1 MKLVAIVSALFLASI
16 SDAVAVASSIDY
28 QGRSDDM
35 FIERIHCL
43 GQCNFDYKY
52 DPPARTEC
60 RAKCPGH
67 YEDASFVSGGPDS
80 DLLPDDQGDDA
91 SHVASLI
98 SKGEAE
104 SSTFVSEG
112 STSDLVP
119 VRPTWHQTTYACQ
132 QRCDHL
138 YWGDPRRWGCRD
150 RCEYNNFDYDDA
162 SHVASLI
169 SKGEAESSTFVSEGS
184 TSDLVPVRP
193 TYHQTKYACQQ
204 RCDHLHWSDPRRSG
218 CRDRCDYNNFD
229 DLVPVRPTA
238 CQQRCDHLYRGDPR
252 RWGCRVR
259 CEYNN
264 FDDDDA
270 SHVASLISKG
280 EAESSTF
287 VSEGSTNG
295 LTATHDSQRAIFECQ
310 QSCDWMYGY
319 NDDDDV
325 RKDCYVR
332 CRSNE
337 NEDVFVT
344 SHVTKKTATKATP
357 KKGLRG
363 SHGPYSNDDG
373 FIIDDDS
380 VTCESKCELVQGRS
394 ISDCISLCHGESDTE
409 DVQLTVRS
417 QAAVKNPVIV
427 TG

>member
-138 YWGDPRRWGCRD
+138 YWGDPRRWSCRD
-150 RCEYNNFDYDDA
+150 RCEYNNFDY
-162 SHVASLI
+162 
-169 SKGEAESSTFVSEGS
+169 
-184 TSDLVPVRP
+184 
-193 TYHQTKYACQQ
+193 
-204 RCDHLHWSDPRRSG
+204 
-218 CRDRCDYNNFD
+218 
-229 DLVPVRPTA
+229 
-238 CQQRCDHLYRGDPR
+238 
-252 RWGCRVR
+252 
-259 CEYNN
+259 
-264 FDDDDA
+264 DDA

>member
-80 DLLPDDQGDDA
+80 DLLPDDQG
-91 SHVASLI
+91 
-98 SKGEAE
+98 
-104 SSTFVSEG
+104 
-112 STSDLVP
+112 
-119 VRPTWHQTTYACQ
+119 
-132 QRCDHL
+132 
-138 YWGDPRRWGCRD
+138 
-150 RCEYNNFDYDDA
+150 
-162 SHVASLI
+162 
-169 SKGEAESSTFVSEGS
+169 
-184 TSDLVPVRP
+184 
-193 TYHQTKYACQQ
+193 
-204 RCDHLHWSDPRRSG
+204 
-218 CRDRCDYNNFD
+218 
-229 DLVPVRPTA
+229 
-238 CQQRCDHLYRGDPR
+238 
-252 RWGCRVR
+252 
-259 CEYNN
+259 
-264 FDDDDA
+264 DDA

>member
-138 YWGDPRRWGCRD
+138 
-150 RCEYNNFDYDDA
+150 
-162 SHVASLI
+162 
-169 SKGEAESSTFVSEGS
+169 
-184 TSDLVPVRP
+184 
-193 TYHQTKYACQQ
+193 
-204 RCDHLHWSDPRRSG
+204 HWSDPRRSG

-264 FDDDDA
+264 FDYDDA